1 MLLNYKKQLFYC
13 LKTNYFKYFSS
24 LLVILIG
31 VFLLPKIAYLS
42 SITPEKIIELTN
54 QERQKAGLSE
64 LTANQLLTQAAYEK
78 GKAIIEAGEFSHNID
93 EQKFSAWIKD
103 TGYKYS
109 YVGENL
115 AIDFVTSE
123 GIISAWLNS
132 DAHKK
137 NLLNSYYEEI
147 GLAVIE
153 NNFNGQNTILVVQI
167 FGVPPKGIVQPIISG
182 INNQNYLIGQN
193 YLPNL
198 MQNPRA
204 ENLLTHSISQNLN
217 NELILP
223 MSYYQ
228 TYSLENN
235 NLNKVSNFFEQYNLL
250 SVVNHISI
258 TFSILLLLSM
268 FYIYFFCFSR
278 LNKIA

>member
-1 MLLNYKKQLFYC
+1 MVQKYKKQLFYC
-13 LKTNYFKYFSS
+13 LKIRYFRYFSS

-42 SITPEKIIELTN
+42 TITPEKIIELTN
-54 QERQKAGLSE
+54 QERQKAGLNE

-78 GKAIIEAGEFSHNID
+78 GKAIMETEEFSHNIND
-93 EQKFSAWIKD
+93 QKFSAWIKD

-115 AIDFVTSE
+115 AIDFNTSE

-132 DAHKK
+132 EAHKK

-153 NNFNGQNTILVVQI
+153 GGFGGQNTTLVVQI
-167 FGVPPKGIVQPIISG
+167 FGVPPKGIVQPRISG
-182 INNQNYLIGQN
+182 INNQNYLIRQN
-193 YLPNL
+193 YLPSL
-198 MQNPRA
+198 IQNPRA

-235 NLNKVSNFFEQYNLL
+235 NLNKVNNFFEQYNLL
-250 SVVNHISI
+250 SVVSYISI
-258 TFSILLLLSM
+258 TFSVILLLSM
-268 FYIYFFCFSR
+268 FYIYIFCFSH
-278 LNKIA
+278 LIKLT